1 MIEARL
7 LSIYLSHSGIGIDS
21 GLFHI
26 PMSES
31 EVSVKWY
38 RSVEQGA
45 VHAVIGSVWRCI
57 HVVPPQKLW
66 SNRAATHIY
75 LLAMWVGQLASA

>member
-7 LSIYLSHSGIGIDS
+7 VSIYLSHSGIGIDS

-26 PMSES
+26 LMSES

-45 VHAVIGSVWRCI
+45 VHAVIGSVWMCI
-57 HVVPPQKLW
+57 VPPQRLW
-66 SNRAATHIY
+66 SNRAATQIY